1 MIHLLN
7 AAVMP
12 NEGQYTLRQI
22 SLSEFRTRLREA
34 AEAANFQS
42 YIGYPET
49 ARLIEEIVDVPI
61 EVSRAQATLDVGDVM
76 LIVKLRLRVAV
87 PADKLTLSPSV
98 DDLEFYFCEWHPLL
112 A

>member
-1 MIHLLN
+1 MHNPAKYGKLKYVSQEKFLTLKTAVQRAYLGAIMIHLLN

-49 ARLIEEIVDVPI
+49 ARLIEEIVGCP
-61 EVSRAQATLDVGDVM
+61 Q
-76 LIVKLRLRVAV
+76 LRY
-87 PADKLTLSPSV
+87 PAHKRRWMSV
-98 DDLEFYFCEWHPLL
+98 T
-112 A
+112 